1 MNVTNSELRTRAR
14 QTLGGQIFGQK
25 WLMGLAVCFVL
36 SAILGTAS
44 TITSGIGSI
53 ILTGPITFGLYKTFL
68 TASREKSEISFDNAF
83 DGFKNFG
90 QTLLLGLMQSIFVA
104 LWSLLFFIPGIVKA
118 YSYSM
123 AYYIMVDNPEY
134 DWNRCITESR
144 NMMRG
149 HKWQLFCLDLS
160 FIGWIIVG
168 ALCLGIGTLW
178 VTPYQYAARTEFYRE
193 LKGDVNF
200 SAEAKDEGNYF

>member
-1 MNVTNSELRTRAR
+1 MNVTNYELRRRAR
-14 QTLGGQIFGQK
+14 QTLGNKIFEQK
-25 WLMGLAVCFVL
+25 WLMALAVSFVL
-36 SAILGTAS
+36 SAILGAAS
-44 TITSGIGSI
+44 TVLLGIGSLI
-53 ILTGPITFGLYKTFL
+53 VTGPIMFGLYKTFL
-68 TASREKSEISFDNAF
+68 NATRTQSEMSFDNAF

-90 QTLLLGLMQSIFVA
+90 QTLLLGLMQSIFVT
-104 LWSLLFFIPGIVKA
+104 LWSLLFLIPGIVKA

-178 VTPYQYAARTEFYRE
+178 VTPYQYAARTEFYNA
-193 LKGDVNF
+193 LKGENTT
-200 SAEAKDEGNYF
+200 ENII

>member
-1 MNVTNSELRTRAR
+1 MNITNSELRRRAR
-14 QTLGGQIFGQK
+14 QTLGGRIFGSK
-25 WLMGLAVCFVL
+25 WLMGLAICFVM

-44 TITSGIGSI
+44 TITSGIASL
-53 ILTGPITFGLYKTFL
+53 ILTGPITFGLLKTFL
-68 TASREKSEISFDNAF
+68 VSSREQSEITFDNAF

-104 LWSLLFFIPGIVKA
+104 LWSLLFVIPGIVKA

-123 AYYIMVDNPEY
+123 AYYIMVDNPDY

-149 HKWQLFCLDLS
+149 HKWQLFCLDFS
-160 FIGWIIVG
+160 FIGWIFVG
-168 ALCLGIGTLW
+168 ALCFGIGTLW
-178 VTPYQYAARTEFYRE
+178 VTPYQYAARTEFYKE

-200 SAEAKDEGNYF
+200 SADTADTGNYF